1 METIALIIVFA
12 ILIGI
17 VMAIFGIQQDRYK
30 AKKGAAVSFDIDGV
44 WTVYDTTFIGVEA
57 ERFARQYAEEL
68 IEKGGEAFVTLPG
81 CETLKAQDIW
91 EITLN

>member
-1 METIALIIVFA
+1 METIALIAVFA
-12 ILIGI
+12 ILIGMLMGI
-17 VMAIFGIQQDRYK
+17 LGIQRERKQR
-30 AKKGAAVSFDIDGV
+30 AISFDIDGV

-91 EITLN
+91 DVTLN